1 MYDKIKDS
9 FSNHHECATALSVG
23 QQCLQKKLEFFVD
36 FIQLK

>member
-23 QQCLQKKLEFFVD
+23 QCLQKKLEFFVD